1 MESLSPKQL
10 GEIQSLYESVYE
22 SEEVVHITEEQY
34 KECLEDVITIAL
46 VESGLLDIE
55 FENEELL
62 EKILVQEGLMN
73 FVSKAGQYIA
83 KNPKKAAA
91 IGTGLLG
98 LDQIRQDGRKDFL
111 SGKRFVDLRSALS
124 GIKGFGNYMAGR
136 KAIVRSGG
144 EGTGDQVVDV
154 SGSNIED
161 SIKTSDGKTTTKYID
176 KFLKDKEKKLRKE
189 FK

>member
-22 SEEVVHITEEQY
+22 PEEVVHITEEQY

-62 EKILVQEGLMN
+62 EKILVQEGVMK
-73 FVSKAGQYIA
+73 FITKAGEFIS
-83 KNPKKAAA
+83 KNPKKATA

-98 LDQIRQDGRKDFL
+98 LDQIRQDARKDYL
-111 SGKRFVDLRSALS
+111 SGKRFVDLKTLGST
-124 GIKGFGNYMAGR
+124 IKGFPNYLAGR

-161 SIKTSDGKTTTKYID
+161 SIKTSDGQTTTKYIN
-176 KFLKDKEKKLRKE
+176 KFLQDKDKKLRKE